1 MCTSSL
7 RIVNPVKVAVM
18 AAGGIGSYLGGM
30 LSRSGVDVTLVCRGA
45 HLAAIR
51 CRGLAIST
59 PKESFSVT
67 IAASDAPAGQ
77 VDVVL
82 QSAKLYDLASSS
94 RQMLPMLG
102 PRTMVVPVQNGVT
115 AAEEIAAITG
125 AGGVVGGTVFI
136 NSHVAEPGVVA
147 SRSEIN
153 TLFLGELDGAR
164 SERTERFKQLC
175 VQAGIDARIPENIQ
189 AEQWRKFI
197 PVAALSA
204 LASLARQ
211 PIGPVREDPRLRAL
225 YRQAMQEVAALAAA
239 KGIRL
244 EPDIV
249 ERMLAVAE
257 RYKYD
262 ARVSMLED
270 LEAGKPLELDWLSGY
285 VSREAARLGVAAPFH
300 DMAYACL
307 KALHR

>member
-1 MCTSSL
+1 
-7 RIVNPVKVAVM
+7 M

-51 CRGLAIST
+51 SRGLAIST

-67 IAASDAPAGQ
+67 IAATDAPAGP
-77 VDVVL
+77 VDVIV
-82 QSAKLYDLASSS
+82 QSAKLYDLAAST

-102 PRTMVVPVQNGVT
+102 PPTMVVPVQNGVT

-125 AGGVVGGTVFI
+125 AGCVVGGTVFI

-147 SRSEIN
+147 SKSEIN

-164 SERTERFKQLC
+164 SERTERFKALC
-175 VQAGIDARIPENIQ
+175 VKAGIDARIPESIQ

-270 LEAGKPLELDWLSGY
+270 LEAGKPLELEWLSGY
-285 VSREAARLGVAAPFH
+285 VSREAARLGVPAPFH
-300 DMAYACL
+300 DLAYACL
-307 KALHR
+307 KR